1 MAGAPARWHRKLHYL
16 RQAAAPHP
24 INSLWMNT
32 MNRCTQSFFFSVLV
46 MALAP
51 SWPEPA
57 AAQQQQPLPQGVR
70 QFPAAAKRAT
80 LTVRTPPDVLLNGSP
95 ERLAPGARIRG
106 VTNTLVMSGSLVGQ
120 TYIVN
125 YVREPQGLIKD
136 VWLLTELE
144 VAEKRSG
151 MEPIINF
158 TFGSMGDKPK
168 TDDGKTPYDQLPKFP
183 KQ

>member
-1 MAGAPARWHRKLHYL
+1 MVPELHSPS
-16 RQAAAPHP
+16 QAVGPHP

-32 MNRCTQSFFFSVLV
+32 MNRCTRKFSSLALGLVLAWL
-46 MALAP
+46 ALAQ
-51 SWPEPA
+51 PA
-57 AAQQQQPLPQGVR
+57 AAQQSPPGVR

-80 LTVRTPPDVLLNGSP
+80 LAVQTPPDVLLNGAP
-95 ERLAPGARIRG
+95 ERLAPGVRIRG

-136 VWLLTELE
+136 VWLLTDLE

-151 MEPIINF
+151 MEPVINF

-168 TDDGKTPYDQLPKFP
+168 TDDGKTPFDQLPKFP